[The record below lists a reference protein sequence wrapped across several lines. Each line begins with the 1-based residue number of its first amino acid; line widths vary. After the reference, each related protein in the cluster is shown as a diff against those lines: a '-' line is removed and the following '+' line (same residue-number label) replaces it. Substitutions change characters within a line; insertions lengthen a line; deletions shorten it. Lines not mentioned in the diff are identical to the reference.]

1 MAMNMCNLKSAA
13 GAVLAGLLTL
23 TCGCASSG
31 VQNPKGVGV
40 TEMKADERGFVV
52 GTGIESQ
59 DIVTVADKMARGLVA
74 LPQIAQAATPP
85 TIVLEPVINETRF
98 PINKDIFLTR
108 MMSQLTAKS
117 QGRMIFLARERM
129 EALQRERQLKR
140 DGQVTASSDPAVQE
154 FKGAD
159 YFLTGKL
166 QGLSTRTSKGTSD
179 YVLYTFQLIDTRTT
193 AILWAGDH
201 EIKRQGLEDAVYR

>member
-1 MAMNMCNLKSAA
+1 MIAMKLTTKLMTASVAA
-13 GAVLAGLLTL
+13 GLILFAA
-23 TCGCASSG
+23 GCASSG

-59 DIVTVADKMARGLVA
+59 DIVTVADKMARGIMA
-74 LPQIAQAATPP
+74 LPQISQAAQPP
-85 TIVLEPVINETRF
+85 YVVLDPVLNETRF

-108 MMSQLTAKS
+108 MMTQLTSRSGGKV
-117 QGRMIFLARERM
+117 IFLARERM
-129 EALQRERQLKR
+129 EILQKERDLKR
-140 DGQVTASSDPAVQE
+140 QGQVTATADPTVQE

-179 YVLYTFQLIDTRTT
+179 YVLYTFQVIDARTS
-193 AILWAGDH
+193 AIIWAGDH

>member
-1 MAMNMCNLKSAA
+1 MNVDRNLLAA
-13 GAVLAGLLTL
+13 FVAATLIGFGA
-23 TCGCASSG
+23 GCASSG

-59 DIVTVADKMARGLVA
+59 DIVTVADKMARGIMG
-74 LPQIAQAATPP
+74 LPQISQASSPP
-85 TIVLEPVINETRF
+85 CIVLDPVINETRF

-108 MMSQLTAKS
+108 MMTQLTSRSGGKAV
-117 QGRMIFLARERM
+117 FLARERM
-129 EALQRERQLKR
+129 ETLQKERDLKR
-140 DGQVTASSDPAVQE
+140 QGQATASTDPNLQE

-166 QGLSTRTSKGTSD
+166 QGLSTRTSQGTSD
-179 YVLYTFQLIDTRTT
+179 YVLYSFQMIDARTS
-193 AILWAGDH
+193 AIIWAGDH

>member
-1 MAMNMCNLKSAA
+1 MLKRMNLAA
-13 GAVLAGLLTL
+13 VAATLALVA
-23 TCGCASSG
+23 GCASSG
-31 VQNPKGVGV
+31 VQNPSGIGV
-40 TEMKADERGFVV
+40 TEMRPDEKGFVA

-59 DIVTVADKMARGLVA
+59 DIVTVADKMARGILA
-74 LPQIAQAATPP
+74 IPQIASATTAPR
-85 TIVLEPVINETRF
+85 VALDPVINETRF

-108 MMSQLTAKS
+108 MMTQLTSKA
-117 QGRMIFLARERM
+117 QGKVIFLARERM
-129 EALQRERQLKR
+129 EALKKERDLKR
-140 DGQVTASSDPAVQE
+140 AGELTATSDPNVQE

-179 YVLYTFQLIDTRTT
+179 YVLYTFQFIDARTSEVV
-193 AILWAGDH
+193 WAGDH

>member
-1 MAMNMCNLKSAA
+1 MKLTSDTGTASVAA
-13 GAVLAGLLTL
+13 LLLAFLAGCT
-23 TCGCASSG
+23 SSG

-59 DIVTVADKMARGLVA
+59 DIVTVADKMARGMMA
-74 LPQIAQAATPP
+74 LPQISQATTPP
-85 TIVLEPVINETRF
+85 YVVLDPVINETRF

-108 MMSQLTAKS
+108 MMTQMTSRSGGKV
-117 QGRMIFLARERM
+117 IFLARERM
-129 EALQRERQLKR
+129 EALQKERDLKR
-140 DGQVTASSDPAVQE
+140 QGQVTATTDPNVQE

-179 YVLYTFQLIDTRTT
+179 YVLYSFQMIDARTS
-193 AILWAGDH
+193 AIVWAGDH